1 MRTRAQAA
9 DPTALDLP
17 YLSTTFEV
25 AEPDLQIL
33 LDAPTAELVKD
44 FLTSLTSK
52 GQEYDSLKAEKL
64 KVDVELE
71 NTVRTS
77 ETKVRAQ
84 KAQVTKHAKEIEEL
98 RTSLSEA
105 ESAKENLAS
114 KLEQLRSSS
123 SGSTAETSALRQ
135 RIETLEASN
144 RDALALVE
152 SKSTEKDRLATELSE
167 QHTKLLSLRR
177 EVSSLEEKN
186 QSLENAASSQK
197 FKEQSL
203 QQEIDLLK
211 RNNEWHSNEL
221 QTRTQEHA
229 KFRKERNARIAS
241 LQRELE
247 DSNASVETLKRTEAT
262 LRQRLEELQGK
273 TDESF
278 AKIASLQEEATRK
291 EQDFRTELD
300 STKRLAE
307 LQAQSASTHKARLQ
321 EVQGQVDQIKDDAAE
336 EIGRLQAEIETERS
350 DKEASEAKVAELE
363 LQVEKLEQSVS
374 RSRAGTPMRNG
385 AGLDPST
392 PTRGGSPSGALPG
405 SMRKSVNGLSFT
417 QLYSNYMETKQEL
430 DSEKRRSAKLTEHLD
445 ELVTAVESRS
455 PEILELKAD
464 QERLEQQVLEFS
476 GMLDDANQNHQTAV
490 KESQHWQN
498 EAAASS
504 REGELL
510 RQQLRDL
517 SAQIKMLLVEI
528 QSREQ
533 GLGEMSAQE
542 RLELER
548 AARGELTGGAEH
560 DSSMTDTD
568 RFINERLV
576 IFHSVADLQ
585 NKNEQMLRLTRVLG
599 ERLEGD
605 EAQEK
610 ERQTAAFAN
619 ENEELRQK
627 VQRLED
633 ELQATVTQIDSYM
646 KERDMFRR
654 MLQHRGQL
662 APDADIQSM
671 FGQSMGPPATPQRN
685 GQSGLEPPTPRS
697 KDVED
702 LNKLL
707 KEQQSFF
714 DQFRNESSTDRRMLK
729 EQVDALAREKSN
741 LQADVTRAQSQLQLA
756 AERYEMLNS
765 NFAALRNENSELA
778 KRSQM
783 MHENAAKQ
791 DLRTQQVAEEL
802 VEARSMADSLR
813 NENANAKAEKDLWK
827 RIEARLTEDNKN
839 LMDERSRL
847 NKLVTDLQNLQNER
861 ELAESETRRRLQTR
875 TESIEAELNEIKKKL
890 EHEVDESRKAS
901 LRREYEEGQSR
912 TRIDDLVK
920 SLGNVREELV
930 AAKTVR
936 DELKGRVE
944 EMRIELRS
952 AEEKVSALQPR
963 PTPLAP
969 APQPEDNEQAVGEEA
984 AELPTEQRLALEI
997 SELKRDLELARNELE
1012 AARQQ
1017 VEQYRSIAQSTEEE
1031 LANFNQTS
1039 EQYKEET
1046 DRLVAEKDA
1055 KIADMEQR
1063 IQDLHS
1069 ELSSTSTEMSELRT
1083 KSEEASRVL
1092 DEQKAGFESELAR
1105 LRDDVE
1111 RHSEEK
1117 KMYQGDM
1124 KAQAEIAQQAQQ
1136 SYEDELLKHAEAA
1149 RSLQSVRKDYNDLR
1163 TEVAGIRAEAEA
1175 AKQSLAQ
1182 GEESWEEQKDRFEK
1196 EIEDLGRKREELG
1209 RQNGV
1214 LHQQMESF
1222 STELAALRTGR
1233 QHVPPAGNEGGE
1245 AGPPSKSSDGNL
1257 QEVIRFLRREK
1268 EIVDVQYELSIQESK
1283 RLQQQ
1288 LDYTNGQ
1295 FEDVRQKLADERRH
1309 SQEKTAAEGSTSKLM
1324 QTISELNLFR
1334 EANTTLR
1341 EEARV
1346 ARVKLEENLKEVE
1359 RLYAEIDPL
1368 KARVSELEGDL
1379 ESKDGEMKLLQDDR
1393 DHWRERTNNVIS
1405 KYGRADPEEIEG
1417 YKTKITEL
1425 EGEKEKLLAE
1435 VAPLKEQVEQAQ
1447 AKSDEAVEAERTQWQ
1462 ERIDRFKEQAKNQ
1475 NRKQNGRI
1483 GELQAEV
1490 KQATEMRDQKEAEL
1504 QQAMKEL
1511 EEVKAKQTGGGED
1524 GEVQESGEEH
1534 AALHAR
1540 IAEAEKNAAEHA
1552 QRVEELG
1559 GEITAAQTRIKELE
1573 QQLEAS
1579 QQTGEQAAAVTEGS
1593 TDQTA
1598 LVNEL
1603 QSKIAQLESQISE
1616 LQQQLEAAQQQQTA
1630 TEGQTSNTAD
1640 FEARISELQQQLES
1654 AQQQQTG
1661 ADQSAQVVELES
1673 KISDLEQKLETALA
1687 QSNDDDQS
1695 GNLKEVVTELETKVS
1710 ELQTKLEESVE
1721 QKDAA
1726 LAKAATTSEDS
1737 TGAEHPEVT
1746 RVREEKDKYIQQMEE
1761 QHALALQQKDEQCE
1775 RKLQQQR
1782 ENLRRQLAENKA
1794 KYQEEGK
1801 QELITQHSTEMQK
1814 VKEEHEEEV
1823 KKMKEAHAA
1832 EVEKLHKAGNAAVED
1847 AAEAMSPV
1855 KTEKK
1860 VETGDAP
1867 AINLSDLTDEQV
1879 QVALHDIKES
1889 QVLQLLKT
1897 NEKAKTV
1904 LRRNI
1909 ATGIEK
1915 GVAQKD
1921 EEIAKLKEAQGSAA
1935 SEGDE
1940 DKVKELSE
1948 KLEAAQAEKEKA
1960 VQTAIE
1966 NAEKKAKVQI
1976 SQRDIANAKLN
1987 YVKKAATDT
1996 PEKPVKEV
2004 WEVAQTQKPPPK
2016 PTQVAVPPT
2025 ASSPASKPA
2034 VPASPAQSQQTPQSP
2049 SAQNQASRAGS
2060 FGQPSAPTGSFGQP
2074 SAATPTP
2081 QNQGAALSQPARRP
2095 SGQQSNS
2102 PNPQAPSFT
2111 PGNSQNAG
2119 TGPAAL
2125 QGLRTGIPQ
2134 PGRGGQSSL
2143 PRAGGAAGRGGLSF
2157 QGAAGQQGQRGGM
2170 QSGLPRGG
2178 ANAGRGGR
2186 GGSQIGMPRGGAH
2199 PNAGQKR
2206 SHDGSEGGDAKRSRG
2221 GGQGGGA

>member
-1 MRTRAQAA
+1 
-9 DPTALDLP
+9 
-17 YLSTTFEV
+17 
-25 AEPDLQIL
+25 
-33 LDAPTAELVKD
+33 
-44 FLTSLTSK
+44 
-52 GQEYDSLKAEKL
+52 
-64 KVDVELE
+64 
-71 NTVRTS
+71 
-77 ETKVRAQ
+77 
-84 KAQVTKHAKEIEEL
+84 
-98 RTSLSEA
+98 
-105 ESAKENLAS
+105 
-114 KLEQLRSSS
+114 
-123 SGSTAETSALRQ
+123 
-135 RIETLEASN
+135 
-144 RDALALVE
+144 
-152 SKSTEKDRLATELSE
+152 
-167 QHTKLLSLRR
+167 
-177 EVSSLEEKN
+177 
-186 QSLENAASSQK
+186 
-197 FKEQSL
+197 
-203 QQEIDLLK
+203 
-211 RNNEWHSNEL
+211 
-221 QTRTQEHA
+221 
-229 KFRKERNARIAS
+229 
-241 LQRELE
+241 
-247 DSNASVETLKRTEAT
+247 
-262 LRQRLEELQGK
+262 
-273 TDESF
+273 
-278 AKIASLQEEATRK
+278 
-291 EQDFRTELD
+291 
-300 STKRLAE
+300 
-307 LQAQSASTHKARLQ
+307 
-321 EVQGQVDQIKDDAAE
+321 
-336 EIGRLQAEIETERS
+336 
-350 DKEASEAKVAELE
+350 
-363 LQVEKLEQSVS
+363 
-374 RSRAGTPMRNG
+374 
-385 AGLDPST
+385 
-392 PTRGGSPSGALPG
+392 
-405 SMRKSVNGLSFT
+405 
-417 QLYSNYMETKQEL
+417 QEL

-528 QSREQ
+528 QSHEQ

-599 ERLEGD
+599 QRLEGD

-778 KRSQM
+778 KRGQM

-875 TESIEAELNEIKKKL
+875 TESIETELNETKKKL

-901 LRREYEEGQSR
+901 LRREYEEGQNR

-963 PTPLAP
+963 PTPRAQ
-969 APQPEDNEQAVGEEA
+969 APQAEDNEQATGEEA
-984 AELPTEQRLALEI
+984 AELPAEQRLALEI

-1046 DRLVAEKDA
+1046 DSLVAEKDA

-1105 LRDDVE
+1105 LRDDAE

-1117 KMYQGDM
+1117 KMYQHDM

-1222 STELAALRTGR
+1222 STELAALRAGR
-1233 QHVPPAGNEGGE
+1233 QHVPLAGNEGGE
-1245 AGPPSKSSDGNL
+1245 AGSPSKSSDGNV

-1295 FEDVRQKLADERRH
+1295 LEDVRQKLADERRH

-1346 ARVKLEENLKEVE
+1346 ARVRLEENLKEVE

-1435 VAPLKEQVEQAQ
+1435 VAPLKEQIEQAQ

-1490 KQATEMRDQKEAEL
+1490 KQATEMKDQKEAEL

-1511 EEVKAKQTGGGED
+1511 EEFKAKQTGGGED

-1573 QQLEAS
+1573 
-1579 QQTGEQAAAVTEGS
+1579 
-1593 TDQTA
+1593 
-1598 LVNEL
+1598 
-1603 QSKIAQLESQISE
+1603 
-1616 LQQQLEAAQQQQTA
+1616 
-1630 TEGQTSNTAD
+1630 
-1640 FEARISELQQQLES
+1640 
-1654 AQQQQTG
+1654 
-1661 ADQSAQVVELES
+1661 
-1673 KISDLEQKLETALA
+1673 
-1687 QSNDDDQS
+1687 
-1695 GNLKEVVTELETKVS
+1695 
-1710 ELQTKLEESVE
+1710 
-1721 QKDAA
+1721 
-1726 LAKAATTSEDS
+1726 
-1737 TGAEHPEVT
+1737 
-1746 RVREEKDKYIQQMEE
+1746 
-1761 QHALALQQKDEQCE
+1761 
-1775 RKLQQQR
+1775 
-1782 ENLRRQLAENKA
+1782 
-1794 KYQEEGK
+1794 
-1801 QELITQHSTEMQK
+1801 
-1814 VKEEHEEEV
+1814 
-1823 KKMKEAHAA
+1823 
-1832 EVEKLHKAGNAAVED
+1832 
-1847 AAEAMSPV
+1847 
-1855 KTEKK
+1855 
-1860 VETGDAP
+1860 
-1867 AINLSDLTDEQV
+1867 
-1879 QVALHDIKES
+1879 
-1889 QVLQLLKT
+1889 
-1897 NEKAKTV
+1897 
-1904 LRRNI
+1904 
-1909 ATGIEK
+1909 
-1915 GVAQKD
+1915 
-1921 EEIAKLKEAQGSAA
+1921 
-1935 SEGDE
+1935 
-1940 DKVKELSE
+1940 
-1948 KLEAAQAEKEKA
+1948 
-1960 VQTAIE
+1960 
-1966 NAEKKAKVQI
+1966 
-1976 SQRDIANAKLN
+1976 
-1987 YVKKAATDT
+1987 
-1996 PEKPVKEV
+1996 
-2004 WEVAQTQKPPPK
+2004 
-2016 PTQVAVPPT
+2016 
-2025 ASSPASKPA
+2025 
-2034 VPASPAQSQQTPQSP
+2034 
-2049 SAQNQASRAGS
+2049 
-2060 FGQPSAPTGSFGQP
+2060 
-2074 SAATPTP
+2074 
-2081 QNQGAALSQPARRP
+2081 
-2095 SGQQSNS
+2095 
-2102 PNPQAPSFT
+2102 
-2111 PGNSQNAG
+2111 
-2119 TGPAAL
+2119 
-2125 QGLRTGIPQ
+2125 
-2134 PGRGGQSSL
+2134 
-2143 PRAGGAAGRGGLSF
+2143 
-2157 QGAAGQQGQRGGM
+2157 
-2170 QSGLPRGG
+2170 
-2178 ANAGRGGR
+2178 
-2186 GGSQIGMPRGGAH
+2186 
-2199 PNAGQKR
+2199 
-2206 SHDGSEGGDAKRSRG
+2206 
-2221 GGQGGGA
+2221 